1 MRDNWDIRLNVIMI
15 NVIMVSVVAPNRGRI
30 TYLLDGCLV
39 DSVLDN
45 GLLGPDDK
53 VGRVDSL
60 PENVGGPAGVGSGVL
75 GVDVHDVERHEAEV
89 EAFPESGPL
98 KRKND

>member
-1 MRDNWDIRLNVIMI
+1 MSRH
-15 NVIMVSVVAPNRGRI
+15 PNKACI
-30 TYLLDGCLV
+30 TYLLDGRLV

-53 VGRVDSL
+53 VGRVDGL
-60 PENVGGPAGVGSGVL
+60 PENVGGPAGVSSGVL
-75 GVDVHDVERHEAEV
+75 GVDVHDVERDEAEV

-98 KRKND
+98 KRKSD